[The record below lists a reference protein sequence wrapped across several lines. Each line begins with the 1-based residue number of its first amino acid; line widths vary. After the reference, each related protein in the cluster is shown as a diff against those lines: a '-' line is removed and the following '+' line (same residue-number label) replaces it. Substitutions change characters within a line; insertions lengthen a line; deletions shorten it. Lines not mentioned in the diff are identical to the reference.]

1 VTLRKMIASWESV
14 AAASETF
21 DQVVNV
27 VHGALK
33 HYDLPDLVGLVGR
46 EKVTLA
52 DPVDVMGRSLP

>member
-1 VTLRKMIASWESV
+1 
-14 AAASETF
+14 
-21 DQVVNV
+21 